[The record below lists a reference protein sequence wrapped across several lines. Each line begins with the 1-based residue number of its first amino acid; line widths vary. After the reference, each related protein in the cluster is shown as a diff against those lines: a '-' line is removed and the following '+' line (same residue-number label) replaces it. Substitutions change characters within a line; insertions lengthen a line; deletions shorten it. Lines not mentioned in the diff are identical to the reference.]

1 MNFDFSD
8 DQNQLRAEIRKF
20 LEARCPASAVRSVL
34 DDPSVHYQRDLWAML
49 VEQGWTAFTLP
60 EAYGGLAMGR
70 IDLCVLAEE
79 LGRVLAPVPYASTV
93 YILAEALMLAGS
105 EAQKQRLLGIADG
118 SCIGCLAVAE
128 GPGELSAARIT
139 ASVTGNRLSGVKLPV
154 IDGMAATTALVAAQ
168 ADGDTRLFLVDLA
181 DDGVSRK
188 AIPSL
193 DPSRDLAQLNFD
205 GVKCDEIGETGLL
218 DHLLDRAAVYLAFE
232 QIGGADRCLEQA
244 VDYAGMRYAFG
255 RPIGS
260 QQAIKHKLANMYA
273 NNQIARS
280 NAYYGAWALESAP
293 DRLPEAAAAARVSA
307 CDAYWYAAR
316 ETIHVHGGIGFTW
329 EADQHLYYR
338 RALQLGMMIGSSP
351 TWRERLVV
359 ALEALPVEGI

>member
-1 MNFDFSD
+1 
-8 DQNQLRAEIRKF
+8 
-20 LEARCPASAVRSVL
+20 
-34 DDPSVHYQRDLWAML
+34 
-49 VEQGWTAFTLP
+49 
-60 EAYGGLAMGR
+60 
-70 IDLCVLAEE
+70 
-79 LGRVLAPVPYASTV
+79 
-93 YILAEALMLAGS
+93 
-105 EAQKQRLLGIADG
+105 
-118 SCIGCLAVAE
+118 
-128 GPGELSAARIT
+128 
-139 ASVTGNRLSGVKLPV
+139 
-154 IDGMAATTALVAAQ
+154 
-168 ADGDTRLFLVDLA
+168 
-181 DDGVSRK
+181 
-188 AIPSL
+188 
-193 DPSRDLAQLNFD
+193 
-205 GVKCDEIGETGLL
+205 
-218 DHLLDRAAVYLAFE
+218 
-232 QIGGADRCLEQA
+232 
-244 VDYAGMRYAFG
+244 MRYAFG